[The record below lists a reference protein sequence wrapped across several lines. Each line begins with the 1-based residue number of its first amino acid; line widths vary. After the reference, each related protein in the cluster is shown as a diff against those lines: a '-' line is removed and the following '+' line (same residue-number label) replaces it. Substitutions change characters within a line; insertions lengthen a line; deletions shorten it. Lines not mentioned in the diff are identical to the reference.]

1 MSKDLFAREALT
13 QIPKI
18 LTLLDRNPHSPTYG
32 CFDRN
37 FWHYKTKDFANGRM
51 QELVLPLAL
60 VYDLPIS
67 DNPYYQ
73 QPAIKTWV
81 ESGIIYQTN
90 NVYNDGFC
98 NQNFPLEHS
107 TNATAFSLFAGLES
121 YHLLGLMNY
130 EALQCFEHQAQG
142 LAHRKFSQS
151 ASQEALILLCL
162 ERLGQMLQTSKW
174 HRIKASRLERLLSLQ
189 SQEGWF
195 KESDTFD
202 PGYHSLTISFLAQ
215 LDDLRSDLRLKES
228 LIKAVELAA
237 YFIHPDGSHGG
248 EYGSLNTYQFF
259 PYGFE
264 LVGEWLPDALRINDR
279 FLQGIKNGLSAC
291 YGDDYSLGN
300 QVWNYLLT
308 WRDFV
313 PGRPQPLARDVAS
326 IWLKE
331 AEILIKRRPHV
342 ELYVALNKGGV
353 FKLFRENK
361 LLLSDTHF
369 SLKVRQGRQI
379 KNAVAHLMSAYTI
392 HVEQDD
398 ILIEGGLSWVKSNQL
413 SSFKLVLM
421 RVLMLILGRFFSKQI
436 QRLNSSKIVLGKQDT
451 PFRFTRRFRWE
462 KNQWQIIDEL
472 YADSWRG
479 VISAGIG
486 CDQTSMDIPLSRTFQ
501 RGQLQPWLDVTDEI
515 RKLTPGQCLKLERR
529 F

>member
-1 MSKDLFAREALT
+1 MSKDLFAREALA

-37 FWHYKTKDFANGRM
+37 FWHYKIKDFANGRM

-81 ESGIIYQTN
+81 EAGIFYATEN
-90 NVYNDGFC
+90 LKLDTFC
-98 NQNFPLEHS
+98 DENFPLEHS
-107 TNATAFSLFAGLES
+107 VSATAFSLFACLES

-130 EALQCFEHQAQG
+130 EALQGFERCVHK
-142 LAHRKFSQS
+142 LAYYPFSQS
-151 ASQEALILLCL
+151 ASHEALIILCL

-174 HRIKASRLERLLSLQ
+174 HRIKASRLERLFSLQ

-195 KESDTFD
+195 KENQTFD
-202 PGYHSLTISFLAQ
+202 PGYHTLTLSFLAQ
-215 LDDLRSDLRLKES
+215 LDNLRADLRLKES
-228 LIKAVELAA
+228 LLQAVELAS
-237 YFIHPDGSHGG
+237 YFIHPDGSYGG

-279 FLQGIKNGLSAC
+279 FLQGMKNGLSAC

-308 WRDFV
+308 WRNFI
-313 PGRPQPLARDVAS
+313 PGRPQPLPRDVAS
-326 IWLKE
+326 IGLKE

-361 LLLSDTHF
+361 LILSDTHF
-369 SLKVRQGRQI
+369 SLQVRQGRQI
-379 KNAVAHLMSAYTI
+379 KNAVAHLMSSYTI
-392 HVEQDD
+392 HVEQDEV
-398 ILIEGGLSWVKSNQL
+398 LIEGGLSWVNPNQL
-413 SSFKLVLM
+413 SPLKLVLN
-421 RVLMLILGRFFSKQI
+421 RVFMLILGQVFPNQI
-436 QRLNSSKIVLGKQDT
+436 KNFKKDEILRGKQDA

-462 KNQWQIIDEL
+462 INQWHIIDEL

-479 VISAGIG
+479 IISAGIG
-486 CDQTSMDIPLSRTFQ
+486 CNQTSMDIPPSRTFQ
-501 RGQLQPWLDVTDEI
+501 QGQLQPWLDLTDDI
-515 RKLTPGQCLKLERR
+515 RKLAPGQCLKLERR

>member
-1 MSKDLFAREALT
+1 MSKDLFAREALA

-18 LTLLDRNPHSPTYG
+18 LTLLDRNPHSRTYG

-37 FWHYKTKDFANGRM
+37 FWHYKIKDFANGRM

-73 QPAIKTWV
+73 QPAIKNWV
-81 ESGIIYQTN
+81 EAGILYTTDT
-90 NVYNDGFC
+90 VHNDNFC
-98 NQNFPLEHS
+98 DQNFPLEHS
-107 TNATAFSLFAGLES
+107 ASATAFSLFACLES

-130 EALQCFEHQAQG
+130 EGLQSFERRANG
-142 LAHRKFSQS
+142 LAYCKFSQS
-151 ASQEALILLCL
+151 ASQEALIILCL

-174 HRIKASRLERLLSLQ
+174 HRIKASRLDWLFSLQ

-195 KESDTFD
+195 KEYDTFD

-215 LDDLRSDLRLKES
+215 LDDLRGDLRFKES
-228 LIKAVELAA
+228 LLKAVELAS
-237 YFIHPDGSHGG
+237 YFIHPDGSYGG

-279 FLQGIKNGLSAC
+279 FLQGLKNGLSAC
-291 YGDDYSLGN
+291 YGDDYLLGN
-300 QVWNYLLT
+300 WVGNYLLA
-308 WRDFV
+308 WRNFV
-313 PGRPQPLARDVAS
+313 PGRPQPLPRDVAS
-326 IWLKE
+326 IGLKE

-361 LLLSDTHF
+361 LILSDTHF
-369 SLKVRQGRQI
+369 SLQVRQGRQI
-379 KNAVAHLMSAYTI
+379 KNAVAHLMSSYTI

-398 ILIEGGLSWVKSNQL
+398 VLIEGGLSWVKPNQL
-413 SSFKLVLM
+413 SSLKLVLM
-421 RVLMLILGRFFSKQI
+421 RILILILGRFFSKQI
-436 QRLNSSKIVLGKQDT
+436 QSLNPSEIVRGKQDA

-462 KNQWQIIDEL
+462 RNQWHIIDEL

-479 VISAGIG
+479 IISAGIS
-486 CDQTSMDIPLSRTFQ
+486 CDQTSMDIPSSRTFQ
-501 RGQLQPWLDVTDEI
+501 RGQLQPWLDLTDEI

>member
-1 MSKDLFAREALT
+1 MSKDLFAREALA

-37 FWHYKTKDFANGRM
+37 FWHYKTKDFANGKM

-73 QPAIKTWV
+73 QPAIKNWV
-81 ESGIIYQTN
+81 EAGIIY
-90 NVYNDGFC
+90 NVDSIYIDSFC
-98 NQNFPLEHS
+98 DENLPLEHS
-107 TNATAFSLFAGLES
+107 ARATAFSLFASLES
-121 YHLLGLMNY
+121 YDLLGLMNY
-130 EALQCFEHQAQG
+130 EALQGFERQAQG
-142 LAHRKFSQS
+142 LAHCRLSQS

-174 HRIKASRLERLLSLQ
+174 HRIKASRLEKLLSLQ

-195 KESDTFD
+195 KERDTFD

-215 LDDLRSDLRLKES
+215 LDVLRSDLRLKES
-228 LIKAVELAA
+228 LTKAVELVT
-237 YFIHPDGSHGG
+237 YFIHPDGSYGG

-279 FLQGIKNGLSAC
+279 FLLGIKNGLSAC
-291 YGDDYSLGN
+291 YSDDYSLGN
-300 QVWNYLLT
+300 QVWNYLLA

-313 PGRPQPLARDVAS
+313 PGRPQPVPRDVAS

-361 LLLSDTHF
+361 LILSDTHF
-369 SLKVRQGRQI
+369 SLQVRQGRQI

-392 HVEQDD
+392 HVEQDE

-413 SSFKLVLM
+413 SSLKLVFM
-421 RVLMLILGRFFSKQI
+421 RLLILGFGQFFSKPI
-436 QRLNSSKIVLGKQDT
+436 QRLNAAEIITGKQDS

-479 VISAGIG
+479 VISVGMG
-486 CDQTSMDIPLSRTFQ
+486 CAQTAMDIPLSRTFQ
-501 RGQLQPWLDVTDEI
+501 RGQLQPWLDLTDEI
-515 RKLTPGQCLKLERR
+515 RKLTPGQSLKLERR